1 MLKHFTKYASIK
13 ILALV
18 GLFTLLSALLSMG
31 IAQERDAA
39 FYGLE
44 EGKPYDGTELNFL
57 ICCETAPQFASL
69 ANRSNEE
76 FTDLT
81 GISVTW
87 AGGPFG
93 NFKDKLIVEATSGS
107 GNFDIAAWVDAY
119 GPEIRPFLLPLN
131 DLLEEAN
138 IDTTDFPGAYQAATM
153 VGTTDT
159 TYGMPL
165 RGHPFILMYRQDVF
179 DDLGLSAP
187 TTWQEVKEVGDVIRE
202 KTDLTPISMYY
213 GINAGQNLFNWE
225 SMLWSNGGDIFDEDM
240 KPIFNNAAGVEAT
253 EFYASLLQDGYTSPG
268 AVAFNEQEANQEI
281 VQGRAA
287 MFTGWW
293 WMWSRLQ
300 NAESAAAEVVEGAA
314 FAPAP
319 GWAGGTTATYG
330 HIWPVGILEQSR
342 NQEAAWEY
350 LKWLT
355 HKQTGLDVVLDKSD
369 PKYSTNVAVRSSVL
383 SDPEVNALSGG
394 LQQTAADILA
404 TSRTQP
410 LIPEWLEVQS
420 VLEIAINEIAGG
432 ADVQELLDDAAA
444 EIEDIMSA
452 AGYY

>member
-1 MLKHFTKYASIK
+1 MKRGLLLLIS
-13 ILALV
+13 LAFFVL
-18 GLFTLLSALLSMG
+18 GSSL
-31 IAQERDAA
+31 AQERDAA
-39 FYGLE
+39 FFGLQ

-69 ANRSNEE
+69 AKRSNEE
-76 FTDLT
+76 FTELT

-119 GPEIRPFLLPLN
+119 GPEIRPFLLPLD
-131 DLLEEAN
+131 DLIAEAG
-138 IDTTDFPGAYQAATM
+138 IDTSDFPGAYQAATM
-153 VGTTDT
+153 VGTMDT
-159 TYGMPL
+159 TYGIPL

-179 DDLGLSAP
+179 DELGLSAP

-202 KTDLTPISMYY
+202 QTDLEPISMYY

-225 SMLWSNGGDIFDEDM
+225 SILWSAGGDIFDENM
-240 KPIFNNAAGVEAT
+240 RPIFNNDVGLEAT
-253 EFYASLLQDGYTSPG
+253 EFYVSLLQDGYTSAS

-300 NAESAAAEVVEGAA
+300 NPESAATEVVEGAA

-319 GWAGGTTATYG
+319 GWEGGTTATYG

-355 HKQTGLDVVLDKSD
+355 HPQIGLEVVLDKSE
-369 PKYSTNVAVRSSVL
+369 PQFATNVAVRSSVL
-383 SDPEVNALSGG
+383 SNPEVNATSGG

-432 ADVQELLDDAAA
+432 ADAKTILDDAAA
-444 EIEDIMSA
+444 EVEDIMSA